1 MICAERDAVGTAY
14 TPGLTVDARVNL
26 RKTRRLPLK
35 GEVLVA
41 VGQSVEPDTPVARTE
56 LPGEVTLVRA
66 ADRLGIT
73 GSELPELLRKRIG
86 ETVAEGEL
94 IAETPGLLGRFFKSQ
109 LLAPVAGTIE
119 TVTER
124 TGNLS
129 IRRPPRPVELT
140 AYVEGTVVEVL
151 PAEGAVIETRGAL
164 IQGIFGVGGERV
176 GTLRAVAEPNEL
188 PADLTGCVVA
198 VPGRAEVELYRRV
211 AEAGAAGLV
220 AGAVL
225 DGDLAAI
232 VGHDIGVAIT
242 GEEDIPATL
251 IVTEGFGPVVMAE
264 RTWSLLRA
272 LDGRRASISG
282 ATQVRAG
289 VIRPEILVPDL
300 SIPPDEVH
308 EPTAES
314 QILADG
320 SRIRLIREPHFG
332 ALATVTEL
340 PSEPR
345 QIATGAKVRVL
356 TARFD
361 DGSEVTV
368 PRANVEIVL
377 G

>member
-14 TPGLTVDARVNL
+14 TPGLTVDARVSI

-41 VGQSVEPDTPVARTE
+41 VGQSVEPDTAVARTE
-56 LPGEVTLVRA
+56 LPGEVILVRA

-73 GSELPELLRKRIG
+73 GAELPELLRRQVG
-86 ETVAEGEL
+86 DAVEEGEL

-140 AYVEGTVVEVL
+140 AYVEGTVVELL

-164 IQGIFGVGGERV
+164 VQGIFGVGGERV
-176 GTLRAVAEPNEL
+176 GTLRAVADPGEL

-211 AEAGAAGLV
+211 AESGAAGLV

-251 IVTEGFGPVVMAE
+251 IITEGFGPVAMAE
-264 RTWSLLRA
+264 RTWSLLSA

-314 QILADG
+314 QILAEG

-356 TARFD
+356 TARLD

-368 PRANVEIVL
+368 PRANVELIE